1 MRSGDQ
7 IEPPNCEDIQE
18 IDGDQFANGTG
29 NKRGVSQRGKA
40 FLPPEDRVIVFGW
53 LNISTDAA
61 TGIIWNTLLL
71 TSSLWF
77 DNYLIVAFSLQV
89 HLRRAMPSMQGCIVI
104 SFKIVRRVAV
114 EPNCLFSTDGQLYER
129 KSANSKLSTRLLL
142 EGMKVART
150 TMIRYVPITICC
162 MFLNSIYLFMNNL
175 FLFWVQI
182 KDAIKVYEQKKPW
195 HFAHCWEILR
205 DEPKWNDYMLQC
217 SKSKQTEKDNQATQ
231 PLDTPPAPIPT
242 AGAPIERPEGR
253 DSVKKRRTSVEE
265 SSSSVAVEMLEKI
278 HVRGQQMDELEAKQ
292 KEELIDIERA
302 KFDLQQKALFAKIE
316 QGNKKLELQREI
328 SRDKKE
334 ISQEQIKLQRD
345 IMETTRFQTEAQI
358 MFTDLNSWHP
368 AVRFWITKK
377 QRDILIKEG
386 INPDEVESASGASTQ
401 HQQPSG
407 DN

>member
-40 FLPPEDRVIVFGW
+40 FLPPEDRVIVSGW

-129 KSANSKLSTRLLL
+129 KLANSKLSTRLLL

-182 KDAIKVYEQKKPW
+182 KDAIKFYEQKKPW

-265 SSSSVAVEMLEKI
+265 SSSSVAVEM
-278 HVRGQQMDELEAKQ
+278 
-292 KEELIDIERA
+292 
-302 KFDLQQKALFAKIE
+302 FAKIE

-334 ISQEQIKLQRD
+334 ISREQIKLQRD

>member
-40 FLPPEDRVIVFGW
+40 FLPPEDRVIVSGW

-182 KDAIKVYEQKKPW
+182 KDAIKVYE
-195 HFAHCWEILR
+195 
-205 DEPKWNDYMLQC
+205 
-217 SKSKQTEKDNQATQ
+217 
-231 PLDTPPAPIPT
+231 
-242 AGAPIERPEGR
+242 
-253 DSVKKRRTSVEE
+253 
-265 SSSSVAVEMLEKI
+265 
-278 HVRGQQMDELEAKQ
+278 
-292 KEELIDIERA
+292 
-302 KFDLQQKALFAKIE
+302 
-316 QGNKKLELQREI
+316 
-328 SRDKKE
+328 
-334 ISQEQIKLQRD
+334 
-345 IMETTRFQTEAQI
+345 
-358 MFTDLNSWHP
+358 
-368 AVRFWITKK
+368 
-377 QRDILIKEG
+377 
-386 INPDEVESASGASTQ
+386 
-401 HQQPSG
+401 
-407 DN
+407 

>member
-40 FLPPEDRVIVFGW
+40 FLPPEDRVIVSGW

-104 SFKIVRRVAV
+104 SFKIVRWVAV

-182 KDAIKVYEQKKPW
+182 KDAIKFYEQKKPW

-217 SKSKQTEKDNQATQ
+217 SKSNQTEKDNQATQ

-253 DSVKKRRTSVEE
+253 DSVKKHRTSVEE

-302 KFDLQQKALFAKIE
+302 KFDLQQKIGKIIKNRGAVQNIEIVARPRHSEKCMPNSQVLGCNSLKNNSRSALPSNVLAMPAYRTRSPLPMHAIDTSNHPGKTSSFIFFK
-316 QGNKKLELQREI
+316 NPLQLSLFRW
-328 SRDKKE
+328 S
-334 ISQEQIKLQRD
+334 
-345 IMETTRFQTEAQI
+345 
-358 MFTDLNSWHP
+358 
-368 AVRFWITKK
+368 
-377 QRDILIKEG
+377 
-386 INPDEVESASGASTQ
+386 
-401 HQQPSG
+401 
-407 DN
+407 

>member
-1 MRSGDQ
+1 MQ
-7 IEPPNCEDIQE
+7 P
-18 IDGDQFANGTG
+18 
-29 NKRGVSQRGKA
+29 
-40 FLPPEDRVIVFGW
+40 
-53 LNISTDAA
+53 
-61 TGIIWNTLLL
+61 
-71 TSSLWF
+71 
-77 DNYLIVAFSLQV
+77 QV
-89 HLRRAMPSMQGCIVI
+89 HLRRSNAFYARLHRYFVQNCETGSSRTQLSIQNRWTTIRKEVSKFQAI
-104 SFKIVRRVAV
+104 HSAIVRRN
-114 EPNCLFSTDGQLYER
+114 ESGKNDYD
-129 KSANSKLSTRLLL
+129 K
-142 EGMKVART
+142 
-150 TMIRYVPITICC
+150 
-162 MFLNSIYLFMNNL
+162 
-175 FLFWVQI
+175 I

-205 DEPKWNDYMLQC
+205 DEPKWNDYMLEC

-316 QGNKKLELQREI
+316 QGNKKLEIQREI
-328 SRDKKE
+328 SRDKE
-334 ISQEQIKLQRD
+334 ISREQVKLQRD

>member
-1 MRSGDQ
+1 
-7 IEPPNCEDIQE
+7 
-18 IDGDQFANGTG
+18 
-29 NKRGVSQRGKA
+29 
-40 FLPPEDRVIVFGW
+40 
-53 LNISTDAA
+53 
-61 TGIIWNTLLL
+61 
-71 TSSLWF
+71 
-77 DNYLIVAFSLQV
+77 
-89 HLRRAMPSMQGCIVI
+89 
-104 SFKIVRRVAV
+104 
-114 EPNCLFSTDGQLYER
+114 
-129 KSANSKLSTRLLL
+129 
-142 EGMKVART
+142 
-150 TMIRYVPITICC
+150 
-162 MFLNSIYLFMNNL
+162 
-175 FLFWVQI
+175 
-182 KDAIKVYEQKKPW
+182 
-195 HFAHCWEILR
+195 
-205 DEPKWNDYMLQC
+205 LQC

-265 SSSSVAVEMLEKI
+265 SSSSVAVEM
-278 HVRGQQMDELEAKQ
+278 
-292 KEELIDIERA
+292 
-302 KFDLQQKALFAKIE
+302 FAKIE

-334 ISQEQIKLQRD
+334 ISREQIKLQRD